1 MSMPASIEVLII
13 GAGPSGLF
21 AAIELARRGVQ
32 ARVVEREPGP
42 HTQARATAVQPGTLE
57 IFARAGV
64 VDRVLAESVHLR
76 FARLF
81 DADLRQVGETA
92 FAGAD
97 CPWEFQCSLPQWRTE
112 RILADRVAEL
122 GGSVERGVEAVSV
135 RQRDDGVLVGLK
147 RADGTADTVEAS
159 WVIGAGGAHSLT
171 RVSMAETLVGMTY
184 PGTSLVASGTMAC
197 DLPRDGSALIASP
210 EGWVLLV
217 PLPGGNWL
225 TFVGDL
231 DEDEARRLTSDP
243 ATGAVAAMIERRV
256 AQGIRVEEVAWA
268 APFRMHRRLVPQLA
282 DRRCFLLGD
291 AGHLSSP
298 FGGEGLNSGIHDG
311 NNLGW
316 KLALELRGRS
326 RPRLLESF
334 AAERL
339 PADRHVLMVSDR
351 LHQLAYRVVE
361 SARTGIVPVP
371 PTQAEVAAMLQSR
384 SMLDVSYAGS
394 SLVGEYPPG
403 TSAPMTPAPGDR
415 YPDRAAL
422 AGTGHHLLLFGA
434 AAEDAAITRLRRRW
448 RGLVEVSHA
457 TGDPRRAGLAT
468 GGAVLVRPDGHIG
481 FRTPVTSAG
490 LGALDSHLDSYL
502 IPANA

>member
-1 MSMPASIEVLII
+1 MPASIEVLII

-42 HTQARATAVQPGTLE
+42 HIQARATGIQPGTLE
-57 IFARAGV
+57 IFARSGV
-64 VDRVLAESVHLR
+64 VDRVLAESVHLG

-81 DADLRQVGETA
+81 DARVRQVGEIA
-92 FAGAD
+92 FAGAG

-112 RILADRVAEL
+112 RILADRLAEL
-122 GGSVERGVEAVSV
+122 GGTVERGVEAVTV
-135 RQRDDGVLVGLK
+135 RQRDDGVFIGLK

-159 WVIGAGGAHSLT
+159 WVIGAGGAHSVT
-171 RVSMAETLVGMTY
+171 RESMAETLVGTTY
-184 PGTSLVASGTMAC
+184 PGTSLVASGIMTC
-197 DLPRDGSALIASP
+197 DLPRDGSALIAGP
-210 EGWVLLV
+210 EGWVLVV
-217 PLPGGNWL
+217 PLPGGHWL
-225 TFVGDL
+225 AFVGDL
-231 DEDEARRLTSDP
+231 DEGEARRLTSDP
-243 ATGAVAAMIERRV
+243 VTGVVAAMIERRV
-256 AQGIRVEEVAWA
+256 ARGIRMEEVAWA

-311 NNLGW
+311 YNLGW
-316 KLALELRGRS
+316 KLALELRGHG

-339 PADRHVLMVSDR
+339 AADRQVLMVSDR
-351 LHQLAYRVVE
+351 LHELAYRAVE

-371 PTQAEVAAMLQSR
+371 PTPAEVAAMVRTR

-394 SLVGEYPPG
+394 SLVGEYPAG
-403 TSAPMTPAPGDR
+403 ARTPMAPAPGDR

-422 AGTGHHLLLFGA
+422 AGAGHHLLLFS
-434 AAEDAAITRLRRRW
+434 AAEDADVMRLRHRW
-448 RGLVEVSHA
+448 RGLVEISYA
-457 TGDPRRAGLAT
+457 TGHPRRAGLAT
-468 GGAVLVRPDGHIG
+468 GDAVLVRPDGHIG
-481 FRTPVTSAG
+481 FRAPANSAG

>member
-1 MSMPASIEVLII
+1 MSMPASTEVLII

-21 AAIELARRGVQ
+21 AAIELARRGVR

-64 VDRVLAESVHLR
+64 ADRVLAESVHLG

-81 DADLRQVGETA
+81 DADLRLAGETA

-97 CPWEFQCSLPQWRTE
+97 CPWEFQCSLPQWQTE
-112 RILADRVAEL
+112 QILADRVVEL
-122 GGSVERGVEAVSV
+122 GGTVERGVEAVSV
-135 RQRDDGVLVGLK
+135 RQRDDGVLIGLK
-147 RADGTADTVEAS
+147 RADGTAGTVEAS

-171 RVSMAETLVGMTY
+171 RVSMAETLVGTTY
-184 PGTSLVASGTMAC
+184 PGTSLVASGIMAC
-197 DLPRDGSALIASP
+197 GLPRDGSALIAGA

-231 DEDEARRLTSDP
+231 DEGEARRLTSDP
-243 ATGAVAAMIERRV
+243 TASAVAATIERRV
-256 AQGIRVEEVAWA
+256 PQGIRVEEVAWA

-282 DRRCFLLGD
+282 DGRCFLLGD

-339 PADRHVLMVSDR
+339 AADRHVLTVSDC
-351 LHQLAYRVVE
+351 LHQLAYRAVE
-361 SARTGIVPVP
+361 SARTGVFPAP
-371 PTQAEVAAMLQSR
+371 PTPTEVAAMVQSR
-384 SMLDVSYAGS
+384 SMLDVSYADS
-394 SLVGEYPPG
+394 SLVGEYPAG
-403 TSAPMTPAPGDR
+403 TSTPMTPAPGDR
-415 YPDRAAL
+415 YPDRAEL

-434 AAEDAAITRLRRRW
+434 AEDAGIARLRRRW

-468 GGAVLVRPDGHIG
+468 EGAVLVRPDGHIG
-481 FRTPVTSAG
+481 FRAPANSAG

>member
-1 MSMPASIEVLII
+1 MPASTEVLII

-64 VDRVLAESVHLR
+64 VDRVLAESVHLG

-112 RILADRVAEL
+112 RILADRVVEL

-171 RVSMAETLVGMTY
+171 RASMAETLVGTTY
-184 PGTSLVASGTMAC
+184 PGTSLVASGIMAC
-197 DLPRDGSALIASP
+197 GLPRDGSALIASP

-231 DEDEARRLTSDP
+231 DEDEAQAADRVTRRL
-243 ATGAVAAMIERRV
+243 
-256 AQGIRVEEVAWA
+256 
-268 APFRMHRRLVPQLA
+268 
-282 DRRCFLLGD
+282 
-291 AGHLSSP
+291 
-298 FGGEGLNSGIHDG
+298 
-311 NNLGW
+311 
-316 KLALELRGRS
+316 
-326 RPRLLESF
+326 
-334 AAERL
+334 
-339 PADRHVLMVSDR
+339 
-351 LHQLAYRVVE
+351 
-361 SARTGIVPVP
+361 AR
-371 PTQAEVAAMLQSR
+371 
-384 SMLDVSYAGS
+384 
-394 SLVGEYPPG
+394 
-403 TSAPMTPAPGDR
+403 
-415 YPDRAAL
+415 
-422 AGTGHHLLLFGA
+422 
-434 AAEDAAITRLRRRW
+434 
-448 RGLVEVSHA
+448 
-457 TGDPRRAGLAT
+457 
-468 GGAVLVRPDGHIG
+468 
-481 FRTPVTSAG
+481 
-490 LGALDSHLDSYL
+490 
-502 IPANA
+502 